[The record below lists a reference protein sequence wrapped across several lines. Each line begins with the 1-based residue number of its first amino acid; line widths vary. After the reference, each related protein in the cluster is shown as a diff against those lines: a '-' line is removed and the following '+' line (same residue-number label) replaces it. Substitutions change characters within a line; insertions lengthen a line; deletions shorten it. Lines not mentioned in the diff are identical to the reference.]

1 METKEL
7 FKKNNLA
14 IQRRIINRI
23 KMLEIIP
30 AGVNVHDPIFNLKLT
45 T

>member
-23 KMLEIIP
+23 KVLEIIP
-30 AGVNVHDPIFNLKLT
+30 PGVNVHDPIFNLKLT
-45 T
+45 K